1 MEIPDSGAGSASNR
15 IWLMLAVSVV
25 LFSYSLPF
33 LMNYSLRGP
42 FLNVAVEDE
51 KIYLVRIMDAYRGG
65 SLGNPYLAEHQDAP
79 RFMPEAAER
88 LIAIV
93 AHLSGAGPLLIVAIS
108 RVVFAALVCVVLWS
122 LARGLGIEP
131 RSAALA
137 AMLPPLAPT
146 ISWMAEINSRTI
158 GFLRYFR
165 AVSPAFYVLLMLLA
179 LRLVLLAWKKPR
191 WWTGL
196 LAGAGLGLLIYLSP
210 IYFWSFAIAGA
221 AWLAVQDSGKMR
233 AAMLI
238 AVASALVVGLPHFWN
253 ASLQA
258 RLPDVRETLARLD
271 LLIPG
276 RAPDEGVARTFV
288 LAAAMSVAVWLER
301 SRLGQPGRFL
311 SPFLFVGTLLLV
323 QNVITNRHL
332 QGSHW
337 IECLI
342 PVWSL
347 AGVAF
352 LQSFSPSF
360 RPAYLL
366 TLIAVLAAGA
376 IFAQAMAF
384 LQWKELC
391 RENAEF
397 WALDAGM
404 PQTLSWLNAHTP
416 ANSVVIAG
424 TDIMDSLPLF
434 THNKVYWADYAS
446 QHVMPEWEVQAR
458 TQSVESWR
466 PDGTAPLPFRADFYL
481 GTGSA
486 CLRPKSK
493 PFLYRDRA
501 EDTCVMSI
509 AELH

>member
-1 MEIPDSGAGSASNR
+1 
-15 IWLMLAVSVV
+15 
-25 LFSYSLPF
+25 
-33 LMNYSLRGP
+33 MNHFLRGP
-42 FLNVAVEDE
+42 FLNVAVVDE

-88 LIAIV
+88 LVAFIAY
-93 AHLSGAGPLLIVAIS
+93 ATGPRPLLIVGIS
-108 RVVFAALVCVVLWS
+108 RVVFAALVCAVLWS

-131 RSAALA
+131 RLAALA

-146 ISWMAEINSRTI
+146 ISWMADINSRTI

-179 LRLVLLAWKKPR
+179 LRLVLLAWKKPL

-196 LAGAGLGLLIYLSP
+196 FAGASLGLLIYLSP

-221 AWLAVQDSGKMR
+221 AWLAVQDTGKVR

-238 AVASALVVGLPHFWN
+238 SVATALVLGLPHFWD
-253 ASLQA
+253 AFLQA

-271 LLIPG
+271 LFIPG

-288 LAAAMSVAVWLER
+288 LAAAMSVAVWLWR
-301 SRLGQPGRFL
+301 RRLGQPGRFL

-323 QNVITNRHL
+323 QNLVTNRHL
-332 QGSHW
+332 QGNHW

-352 LQSFSPSF
+352 LQSYSQSF
-360 RPAYLL
+360 RPVYLL
-366 TLIAVLAAGA
+366 VLVAVLATGA
-376 IFAQAMAF
+376 VFAQAMAY
-384 LQWKELC
+384 LQWEELC
-391 RENAEF
+391 QESTEF
-397 WALDAGM
+397 WVLDAAM
-404 PQTLSWLNAHTP
+404 PRTLSWLNAHTP

-424 TDIMDSLPLF
+424 TDVMDSLPLF

-458 TQSVESWR
+458 TQSLESWH
-466 PDGTAPLPFRADFYL
+466 PDGAAQLPFRADLYL
-481 GTGSA
+481 GAGSV
-486 CLRPKSK
+486 CLRLKSK
-493 PFLYRDRA
+493 PFLYRDPA
-501 EDTCVMSI
+501 EGTCVIS
-509 AELH
+509 LSKSP

>member
-1 MEIPDSGAGSASNR
+1 MEIPDNSAGAASNR
-15 IWLMLAVSVV
+15 TWLIFAVTVV
-25 LFSYSLPF
+25 LFAYSLPF
-33 LMNYSLRGP
+33 LMNYFLRGP

-51 KIYLVRIMDAYRGG
+51 KIYLVRVMDAYRGG

-88 LIAIV
+88 LVAFIAH
-93 AHLSGAGPLLIVAIS
+93 ASGLGPLLIVAIS
-108 RVVFAALVCVVLWS
+108 RVVFAVLVCVALWS
-122 LARGLGIEP
+122 LARALGIEP
-131 RSAALA
+131 RLAALA

-146 ISWMAEINSRTI
+146 ISWMSDINSRTV

-179 LRLVLLAWKKPR
+179 LRLVLLAWKKPA

-196 LAGAGLGLLIYLSP
+196 LAGASLGLLIYVSP
-210 IYFWSFAIAGA
+210 IYFWSFAIAGT
-221 AWLAVQDSGKMR
+221 AWLAVQDSGKVR
-233 AAMLI
+233 AAMLT
-238 AVASALVVGLPHFWN
+238 AVATALVLGLPHFWH
-253 ASLQA
+253 AFLRA

-288 LAAAMSVAVWLER
+288 LAAAMSAAVWLWR
-301 SRLGQPGRFL
+301 RRLGQPGRFL

-323 QNVITNRHL
+323 QNVVTNRHL

-347 AGVAF
+347 AAVAF
-352 LQSFSPSF
+352 LQSWSQSF
-360 RPAYLL
+360 RPVYLL

-376 IFAQAMAF
+376 IFAQTMAY
-384 LQWKELC
+384 LQWEELC

-397 WALDAGM
+397 WALDAVM
-404 PQTLSWLNAHTP
+404 PRTLSWLNAHTP
-416 ANSVVIAG
+416 ANSVVVAG

-434 THNKVYWADYAS
+434 THDKVYWADYAS
-446 QHVMPEWEVQAR
+446 QHVMPEQEVQAR
-458 TQSVESWR
+458 TQSFESWR
-466 PDGTAPLPFRADFYL
+466 PDGTAPLSFHADFYL
-481 GTGSA
+481 STGSA
-486 CLRPKSK
+486 CLRLKSK
-493 PFLYRDRA
+493 PFLYRNPA
-501 EDTCVMSI
+501 EGTCVMSI
-509 AELH
+509 SELH